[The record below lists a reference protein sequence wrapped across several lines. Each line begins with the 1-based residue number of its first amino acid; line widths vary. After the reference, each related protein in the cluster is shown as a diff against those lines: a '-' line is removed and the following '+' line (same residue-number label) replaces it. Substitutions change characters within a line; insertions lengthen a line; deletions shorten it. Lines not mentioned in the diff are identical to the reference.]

1 MGDVSCEILAG
12 FHTCSGAGLRSPF
25 SVEVMKGFQLLER
38 FYTSGISILR
48 DVYDCS
54 PHDLVSSVMSL
65 KTARKYTHLATVL
78 FGPADSPKMQR
89 DAVALAE
96 ERELSIEYLEMV
108 NKHAKKLK
116 TRGAAWRLRAE
127 LIAYEGTLDEVDAH
141 AKKRVTEEGGDKPKQ
156 PGMKIGRVVDGLRTL
171 SLTADQRKITDL
183 EKTLDAAITDTDKP
197 RSEALLEAFWDFI
210 EGDGTGLITPE
221 YKTVIA
227 LGLEQSAQ
235 VFGGTGDDVTVGASD
250 GTTLTGAE
258 IVNAAMEG
266 ALGDKLYVGLFH
278 PTAGPVNLYEARFA
292 SDKLRTLAMAENLV
306 CPWPDC
312 NVPADRCQVHHI
324 DAHKHGGHTKP
335 SNLTMLCKYHN
346 GVNDDAPNGPR
357 KKRKRSSRGRMRRH
371 RGKVRL
377 QTPVGKLVG
386 NTHHVS
392 SMGAMNLI

>member
-1 MGDVSCEILAG
+1 
-12 FHTCSGAGLRSPF
+12 
-25 SVEVMKGFQLLER
+25 MKGFQLLER

-48 DVYDCS
+48 GVYDCS
-54 PHDLVSSVMSL
+54 PYDLVSSVMSL

-78 FGPADSPKMQR
+78 FGPSDSPKMQR
-89 DAVALAE
+89 DAVARAE

-127 LIAYEGTLDEVDAH
+127 LIAFQGTLDEVDAH
-141 AKKRVTEEGGDKPKQ
+141 GKKRVTEEGGDTKKKP
-156 PGMKIGRVVDGLRTL
+156 GVRLGRVVDGLRTI
-171 SLTADQRKITDL
+171 SITDTQRRITDL
-183 EKTLDAAITDTDKP
+183 EKTLDAAIKDDAQP
-197 RSEALLEAFWDFI
+197 RSAALLQPFWDLV
-210 EGDGTGLITPE
+210 EGTGTGLIRPE
-221 YKTVIA
+221 YRTVIA
-227 LGLEQSAQ
+227 IGLEDFAKVSC
-235 VFGGTGDDVTVGASD
+235 GKGEDVVVALSD
-250 GTTLTGAE
+250 GTTMTGAE
-258 IVNAAMEG
+258 FINAAMEG
-266 ALGDKLYVGLFH
+266 SLGDKLYVGLFH

-346 GVNDDAPNGPR
+346 GVNDDDPNGPL

-377 QTPVGKLVG
+377 QTPGGKLVG